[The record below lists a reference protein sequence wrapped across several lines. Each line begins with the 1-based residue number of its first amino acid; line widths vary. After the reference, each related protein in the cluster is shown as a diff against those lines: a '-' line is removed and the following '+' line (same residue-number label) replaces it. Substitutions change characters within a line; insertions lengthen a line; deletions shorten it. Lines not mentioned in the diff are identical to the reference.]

1 MAHKSEITTYRYI
14 ALCIVKK
21 PIYSVH
27 VYKINAQPASK
38 GKWSTCPSVP
48 IFNVLWF
55 VKNVHSFSSW
65 YHTIENHLSTTNAL
79 QCSWSLSIT
88 ISDFKTPKK
97 WKNALILL
105 SHVIFCW
112 VWHWPIP
119 WRFSHTMSAQLLKNW
134 LSGLHKIQWSTCP
147 NGQAAPVSPIG

>member
-1 MAHKSEITTYRYI
+1 MAYKNEFTTYI

-65 YHTIENHLSTTNAL
+65 YFSTEEATHEH
-79 QCSWSLSIT
+79 I
-88 ISDFKTPKK
+88 
-97 WKNALILL
+97 
-105 SHVIFCW
+105 
-112 VWHWPIP
+112 IP
-119 WRFSHTMSAQLLKNW
+119 
-134 LSGLHKIQWSTCP
+134 
-147 NGQAAPVSPIG
+147 